1 MLGSRGVAGRA
12 RSARERVTRRG
23 SRVVII
29 ASGERA
35 KLRRATSAPD
45 EPCALQ
51 PDGGLLVVPVFP
63 DSKFSVP
70 LSLVTTFFLATA
82 LRMLSTVSLRTL
94 LLVVRLLSS
103 TPEPKLLV
111 WL

>member
-45 EPCALQ
+45 EPCVLQ
-51 PDGGLLVVPVFP
+51 PRVARRSAACATLRRGLHTLHLM
-63 DSKFSVP
+63 SCAHG
-70 LSLVTTFFLATA
+70 ATCPCTA
-82 LRMLSTVSLRTL
+82 GAART
-94 LLVVRLLSS
+94 RL
-103 TPEPKLLV
+103 E
-111 WL
+111 

>member
-1 MLGSRGVAGRA
+1 M
-12 RSARERVTRRG
+12 
-23 SRVVII
+23 
-29 ASGERA
+29 
-35 KLRRATSAPD
+35 
-45 EPCALQ
+45 
-51 PDGGLLVVPVFP
+51 PVFP
-63 DSKFSVP
+63 ESKFSVP

-94 LLVVRLLSS
+94 LLVVRSLSS